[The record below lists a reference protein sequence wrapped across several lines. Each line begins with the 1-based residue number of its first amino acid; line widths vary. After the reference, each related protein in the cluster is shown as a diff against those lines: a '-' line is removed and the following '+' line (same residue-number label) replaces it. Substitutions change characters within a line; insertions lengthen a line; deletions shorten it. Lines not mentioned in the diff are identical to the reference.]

1 MVSGQP
7 VFVLHSPFSR
17 LVSLSR
23 PPHRGVSLPKPGV
36 LELIGPRPSTHS
48 ISLSWSR
55 QGTGALLPISR
66 GSVWTWAL
74 AALGQSLGCGAGAPW
89 RGATAE
95 LQPLGLVAILP
106 DSLVM
111 SLSLTMITGLVLLL
125 RHYSRK
131 SSRSISGCPLA
142 IVTHSSCRLVTRL
155 HFSSRLSM
163 LVLCCCVFCPL
174 LEEEPYL
181 QLESGPGQPTV
192 PCPSAQQSRGGD
204 TPPLESL

>member
-7 VFVLHSPFSR
+7 VFVSHSPFSR

-23 PPHRGVSLPKPGV
+23 PPIEVCPWSLSV
-36 LELIGPRPSTHS
+36 AHS

-66 GSVWTWAL
+66 DSVWTCAL

-125 RHYSRK
+125 RRYSRK
-131 SSRSISGCPLA
+131 SSRSISGHCHSFLLSPSDKTAFLISAFHVGALLLCFLPLA
-142 IVTHSSCRLVTRL
+142 GRRALSPAWEWTWPTHSPMSI
-155 HFSSRLSM
+155 S
-163 LVLCCCVFCPL
+163 PA
-174 LEEEPYL
+174 EP
-181 QLESGPGQPTV
+181 
-192 PCPSAQQSRGGD
+192 RG
-204 TPPLESL
+204 